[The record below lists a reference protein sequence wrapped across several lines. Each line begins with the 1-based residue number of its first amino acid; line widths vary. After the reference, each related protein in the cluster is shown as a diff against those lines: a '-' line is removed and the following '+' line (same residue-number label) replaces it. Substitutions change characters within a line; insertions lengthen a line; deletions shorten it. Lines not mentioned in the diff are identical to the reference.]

1 MAHLELSVLVD
12 GIKSIGTH
20 NNVHRIECYRLT
32 AENKPEPAVELIIPA
47 ASLSGFIAALA
58 RISARYRQ
66 CRRRLRSARRQERLP
81 RARIGAAALHS
92 VPKGT
97 RRVPMKPEPSALAPA
112 QGFL

>member
-47 ASLSGFIAALA
+47 ASLPGFIAALA
-58 RISARYRQ
+58 RISAGTAMQ
-66 CRRRLRSARRQERLP
+66 TPPAV
-81 RARIGAAALHS
+81 GAAA
-92 VPKGT
+92 G
-97 RRVPMKPEPSALAPA
+97 AAPA
-112 QGFL
+112 RADRAAAAQRPKRDTTPSQ